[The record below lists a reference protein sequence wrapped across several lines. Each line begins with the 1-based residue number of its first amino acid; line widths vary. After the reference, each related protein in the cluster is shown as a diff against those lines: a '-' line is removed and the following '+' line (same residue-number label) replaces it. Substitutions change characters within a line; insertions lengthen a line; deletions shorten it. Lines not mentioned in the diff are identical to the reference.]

1 MINIITKLADRETEI
16 NKVKNVYI
24 GLPDS
29 EPDDLAAAF
38 AAGIFFDTRMF
49 SSSRNSSLDMTRK
62 LCCEFDHGVS
72 IYKAYRLTQALGTQ
86 ALGYE
91 MNLDRLR
98 VIMFSILSAQIRE
111 PLDLA
116 TLDGYAFTLSKTFEK
131 VLTGDDHD
139 AGIIACALLTLAGRE
154 ENDRF
159 NFAYDTLLPALLE
172 DQNFSN
178 YETEK
183 NIVYALD
190 ILYQADCDLR
200 AKYSD
205 LNVDYLVEDAVLYR
219 ALLIAVLAD
228 FMGDDLYK
236 WYTTFS
242 SLDTDLAES
251 LLQGKCCYDP
261 EENFSDSDCETQD
274 HDPLDDLDWDEFFSY
289 TE

>member
-38 AAGIFFDTRMF
+38 AARIFFDTRMF
-49 SSSRNSSLDMTRK
+49 VSIRYSSLDMTRK
-62 LCCEFDHGVS
+62 LCSEFDHGVS
-72 IYKAYRLTQALGTQ
+72 IYKAYRLTQALGYT
-86 ALGYE
+86 
-91 MNLDRLR
+91 MNLDYLR

-205 LNVDYLVEDAVLYR
+205 LDVDYVVEDAVLYR

-242 SLDTDLAES
+242 SLDTDFAES

-261 EENFSDSDCETQD
+261 EENFSDSDCETQAP
-274 HDPLDDLDWDEFFSY
+274 DPLDELDWDEFFSY

>member
-1 MINIITKLADRETEI
+1 MINIITKLADRENEI

-29 EPDDLAAAF
+29 EPEDLAAAF
-38 AAGIFFDTRMF
+38 AARIFFDTRMF
-49 SSSRNSSLDMTRK
+49 ISIRNSSLDMTRK
-62 LCCEFDHGVS
+62 LCSEFDHGVC
-72 IYKAYRLTQALGTQ
+72 IYRAYRLTQALGYT
-86 ALGYE
+86 
-91 MNLDRLR
+91 MNLDFLR
-98 VIMFSILSAQIRE
+98 VIMFSILSAEIHE

-116 TLDGYAFTLSKTFEK
+116 ALDGYAFTLSKTFEK

-139 AGIIACALLTLAGRE
+139 AGIIACALLTLTGRE

-159 NFAYDTLLPALLE
+159 NFAYDTLLPALE

-178 YETEK
+178 FETEK

-190 ILYQADCDLR
+190 ILWQADCDLR

-205 LNVDYLVEDAVLYR
+205 LDVDYVVEDAVLYR

-236 WYTTFS
+236 QYTTFS
-242 SLDTDLAES
+242 SLDTDFAES

-261 EENFSDSDCETQD
+261 EENFSDSGCETQD
-274 HDPLDDLDWDEFFSY
+274 HDPLDELDWDEFFSY
-289 TE
+289 EE

>member
-38 AAGIFFDTRMF
+38 AARIFFDTRMF
-49 SSSRNSSLDMTRK
+49 VSIRYSSLDMTRK
-62 LCCEFDHGVS
+62 LCSEFDHGVS
-72 IYKAYRLTQALGTQ
+72 IYKAYRLTQALGYT
-86 ALGYE
+86 
-91 MNLDRLR
+91 MNLDYLR

-131 VLTGDDHD
+131 VLTGNDHD

-178 YETEK
+178 YDTEK

-190 ILYQADCDLR
+190 ILWQADCDLR

-205 LNVDYLVEDAVLYR
+205 LDVDYVVEDAVLYR

-236 WYTTFS
+236 LYTTFS
-242 SLDTDLAES
+242 SLDTDFTES

>member
-38 AAGIFFDTRMF
+38 AARIFFDTRMF
-49 SSSRNSSLDMTRK
+49 VSIRYSSLDMTRK
-62 LCCEFDHGVS
+62 LYSEFDHGVS
-72 IYKAYRLTQALGTQ
+72 IYKAYRLTQALGYT
-86 ALGYE
+86 
-91 MNLDRLR
+91 MNLDYLR

-116 TLDGYAFTLSKTFEK
+116 ALDGYAFTLSKTFEK

-205 LNVDYLVEDAVLYR
+205 LDVDYVVEDAVLYR

-242 SLDTDLAES
+242 SLDTDFAES

-261 EENFSDSDCETQD
+261 EENFSDCDCDTQAP
-274 HDPLDDLDWDEFFSY
+274 DPLDELDWDEFFSY

>member
-1 MINIITKLADRETEI
+1 
-16 NKVKNVYI
+16 
-24 GLPDS
+24 
-29 EPDDLAAAF
+29 
-38 AAGIFFDTRMF
+38 
-49 SSSRNSSLDMTRK
+49 MTRK
-62 LCCEFDHGVS
+62 LCSEFDHGVS
-72 IYKAYRLTQALGTQ
+72 IYKAYRLTQALGYT
-86 ALGYE
+86 
-91 MNLDRLR
+91 MNLDYLR

-205 LNVDYLVEDAVLYR
+205 LDVDYVVEDAVLYR

-242 SLDTDLAES
+242 SLDTDFAES

-261 EENFSDSDCETQD
+261 EENFSDSDCETQAP
-274 HDPLDDLDWDEFFSY
+274 DPLDDLDWDEFFSY

>member
-38 AAGIFFDTRMF
+38 AARIFFDTRMF
-49 SSSRNSSLDMTRK
+49 VSIRYSSLDMTRK
-62 LCCEFDHGVS
+62 LCSEFDHGVS
-72 IYKAYRLTQALGTQ
+72 IYKAYRLTQALGYT
-86 ALGYE
+86 
-91 MNLDRLR
+91 MNLDYLR

-116 TLDGYAFTLSKTFEK
+116 TLDGYAFTLSKTFAK

-178 YETEK
+178 YDTEK

-190 ILYQADCDLR
+190 ILWQADCDLR

-205 LNVDYLVEDAVLYR
+205 LDVDYVVEDAVLYR

-236 WYTTFS
+236 LYTTFS
-242 SLDTDLAES
+242 SLDTDFTES

>member
-29 EPDDLAAAF
+29 EPEDLAAAF
-38 AAGIFFDTRMF
+38 AASIFFDTRLF

-62 LCCEFDHGVS
+62 LCSEFDHGVS
-72 IYKAYRLTQALGTQ
+72 IYKAYRLTQALG
-86 ALGYE
+86 YE

-98 VIMFSILSAQIRE
+98 VILFSILSAQIRE

-131 VLTGDDHD
+131 VLTGNDHD

-178 YETEK
+178 YDTEK

-190 ILYQADCDLR
+190 ILWQADCDLR

-205 LNVDYLVEDAVLYR
+205 LDVDYFVEDAVLYR

-236 WYTTFS
+236 LYTTFS

-261 EENFSDSDCETQD
+261 EESFSDSDCETQD
-274 HDPLDDLDWDEFFSY
+274 HDPLDDLDWDEFFSDA
-289 TE
+289 E

>member
-1 MINIITKLADRETEI
+1 MINIITKLADRENEI

-29 EPDDLAAAF
+29 ESEDLVAAF
-38 AAGIFFDTRMF
+38 AARIFFDTRMF
-49 SSSRNSSLDMTRK
+49 VSISYSSLDMTRK
-62 LCCEFDHGVS
+62 LCSEFDHGVS
-72 IYKAYRLTQALGTQ
+72 IYKAYRLTQALGYT
-86 ALGYE
+86 
-91 MNLDRLR
+91 MNLDYLR

-178 YETEK
+178 YEMEK

-205 LNVDYLVEDAVLYR
+205 LDVDYVVEDAVLYR

-242 SLDTDLAES
+242 SLDTDFAES

-261 EENFSDSDCETQD
+261 EENFSDSDCETQAP
-274 HDPLDDLDWDEFFSY
+274 DPLDDLDWDEFFSY

>member
-38 AAGIFFDTRMF
+38 AARIFFDTRMF
-49 SSSRNSSLDMTRK
+49 VSIRYSSLDMTRK
-62 LCCEFDHGVS
+62 LCSEFDHGVS
-72 IYKAYRLTQALGTQ
+72 IYKAYRLTQALGYT
-86 ALGYE
+86 
-91 MNLDRLR
+91 MNLDYLR

-178 YETEK
+178 YDTEK

-190 ILYQADCDLR
+190 ILWQADCDLR

-205 LNVDYLVEDAVLYR
+205 LDVDYVVEDAVLYR

>member
-1 MINIITKLADRETEI
+1 MINIITKLADRENEI

-29 EPDDLAAAF
+29 EPGDLAAAF
-38 AAGIFFDTRMF
+38 AASIFFETRMF
-49 SSSRNSSLDMTRK
+49 SCIRNSSVDMTRK
-62 LCCEFDHGVS
+62 LCCEYDHGVC
-72 IYKAYRLTQALGTQ
+72 IYKAYRLTQALG
-86 ALGYE
+86 YM

-98 VIMFSILSAQIRE
+98 VIMFSILSAQIGE

-116 TLDGYAFTLSKTFEK
+116 ALDGYAFTLSKTFEK

-159 NFAYDTLLPALLE
+159 NFAYDTLLPALEEQNYSNLE
-172 DQNFSN
+172 M
-178 YETEK
+178 ER

-205 LNVDYLVEDAVLYR
+205 LDVDYVVEDAVLYR

-236 WYTTFS
+236 LYTTFS
-242 SLDTDLAES
+242 SLDTGFTES

-261 EENFSDSDCETQD
+261 EENFSDSDCETQAP
-274 HDPLDDLDWDEFFSY
+274 DPLDDLDWDEFFSY

>member
-16 NKVKNVYI
+16 NKIKDVYI
-24 GLPDS
+24 ALPDS
-29 EPDDLAAAF
+29 EPDDLAAAL
-38 AAGIFFDTRMF
+38 AARIYFDTRMF
-49 SSSRNSSLDMTRK
+49 ANIRDSSLDMTRR
-62 LCCEFDHGVS
+62 LCCENDHGVCF
-72 IYKAYRLTQALGTQ
+72 YQANRLTQAFGLK
-86 ALGYE
+86 

-98 VIMFSILSAQIRE
+98 VIMFCILSAQIRE

-131 VLTGDDHD
+131 ILTGDDHD

-159 NFAYDTLLPALLE
+159 NFAYDTLLPALG
-172 DQNFSN
+172 DQNNSN
-178 YETEK
+178 YEMEK
-183 NIVYALD
+183 NVALALD
-190 ILYQADCDLR
+190 ILYQAENDLR

-205 LNVDYLVEDAVLYR
+205 LDIDYVVEDAVLYR

-236 WYTTFS
+236 QYTTFS
-242 SLDTDLAES
+242 SLDTDLAEA
-251 LLQGKCCYDP
+251 LLQGRRCYDP
-261 EENFSDSDCETQD
+261 EESFCESGCEKQD

-289 TE
+289 QEQ

>member
-38 AAGIFFDTRMF
+38 AARIFFDTRMF
-49 SSSRNSSLDMTRK
+49 VSIRYSSLDMTRK
-62 LCCEFDHGVS
+62 LCSEFDHGVS
-72 IYKAYRLTQALGTQ
+72 IYKAYRLTQALGYT
-86 ALGYE
+86 
-91 MNLDRLR
+91 MNLDYLR
-98 VIMFSILSAQIRE
+98 VIMFSILSAQIRD

-159 NFAYDTLLPALLE
+159 NFAYDTLLPALEEQNYSNLE
-172 DQNFSN
+172 M
-178 YETEK
+178 ER

>member
-1 MINIITKLADRETEI
+1 MINIITMLADRETEI
-16 NKVKNVYI
+16 NRVKNVYI

-29 EPDDLAAAF
+29 EPEDLAAAF
-38 AAGIFFDTRMF
+38 AARIFFDTRMF
-49 SSSRNSSLDMTRK
+49 VSISYSSLDMTRK
-62 LCCEFDHGVS
+62 LCSEYDHGVS
-72 IYKAYRLTQALGTQ
+72 IYKAYRLTQALG
-86 ALGYE
+86 YK
-91 MNLDRLR
+91 MDLDRLR
-98 VIMFSILSAQIRE
+98 VIMFSILSAQICE

-159 NFAYDTLLPALLE
+159 NFAYDTLLPALE

-178 YETEK
+178 FETEK

-205 LNVDYLVEDAVLYR
+205 LDVDYVVEDAVLYR

-236 WYTTFS
+236 LYTAFS
-242 SLDTDLAES
+242 SLDTDFTES

-289 TE
+289 AE

>member
-29 EPDDLAAAF
+29 EPEDLAAAF
-38 AAGIFFDTRMF
+38 AARIFFDTRMF
-49 SSSRNSSLDMTRK
+49 VSIRYSSLDMTRK
-62 LCCEFDHGVS
+62 LCSEFDHGVS
-72 IYKAYRLTQALGTQ
+72 IYKAYRLTQALGYT
-86 ALGYE
+86 
-91 MNLDRLR
+91 MNLDYLR

-116 TLDGYAFTLSKTFEK
+116 ALDGYAFTLSKTFEK

-183 NIVYALD
+183 NIVYTLD

-205 LNVDYLVEDAVLYR
+205 LDVDYIVEDAVLYR

-242 SLDTDLAES
+242 SLDTDFAES

>member
-1 MINIITKLADRETEI
+1 MINIITELADRETEI
-16 NKVKNVYI
+16 NKVKDVYI

-38 AAGIFFDTRMF
+38 AARIFFDTRMF
-49 SSSRNSSLDMTRK
+49 ISIHNSSVDMTRK
-62 LCCEFDHGVS
+62 LCCEDDHGVC
-72 IYKAYRLTQALGTQ
+72 IYKACKLTQALG
-86 ALGYE
+86 YK

-111 PLDLA
+111 TLDLA

-139 AGIIACALLTLAGRE
+139 AGIIACALLTLTGRE

-159 NFAYDTLLPALLE
+159 NFVYDTLLPALE

-178 YETEK
+178 FETEK

-190 ILYQADCDLR
+190 ILWQADCDLR

-205 LNVDYLVEDAVLYR
+205 LDVDYVVEDAVLYR

-236 WYTTFS
+236 LYTTFS
-242 SLDTDLAES
+242 SLDTDFTES

-289 TE
+289 QE

>member
-1 MINIITKLADRETEI
+1 
-16 NKVKNVYI
+16 
-24 GLPDS
+24 
-29 EPDDLAAAF
+29 
-38 AAGIFFDTRMF
+38 
-49 SSSRNSSLDMTRK
+49 MTRK
-62 LCCEFDHGVS
+62 LCSEFDHGVS
-72 IYKAYRLTQALGTQ
+72 IYKAYRLTQALGYT
-86 ALGYE
+86 
-91 MNLDRLR
+91 MNLDYLR

-178 YETEK
+178 YDTEK

-205 LNVDYLVEDAVLYR
+205 LDVDYVVEDAVLYR

-236 WYTTFS
+236 LYTTFS
-242 SLDTDLAES
+242 SLDTDFTES

>member
-16 NKVKNVYI
+16 NKVKDVYI

-29 EPDDLAAAF
+29 ETEDLAAAF
-38 AAGIFFDTRMF
+38 AARIFFDTRMF
-49 SSSRNSSLDMTRK
+49 SSRCYSSLDMTRK
-62 LCCEFDHGVS
+62 LCCEYDHGVS
-72 IYKAYRLTQALGTQ
+72 IYKAYRLTQVFEYT
-86 ALGYE
+86 
-91 MNLDRLR
+91 MNLDCLR
-98 VIMFSILSAQIRE
+98 VILFSILSAQIYE

-116 TLDGYAFTLSKTFEK
+116 ALDGYAFTLSKTFEK
-131 VLTGDDHD
+131 VLTGNDHD

-159 NFAYDTLLPALLE
+159 NFAYDTLLPAL
-172 DQNFSN
+172 DDPNFSN

-200 AKYSD
+200 AKYSVFD
-205 LNVDYLVEDAVLYR
+205 VDYIVEDAVLYR

-236 WYTTFS
+236 LYTTFS
-242 SLDTDLAES
+242 SLDTGFTES

-261 EENFSDSDCETQD
+261 EENFSDSDCETQAP
-274 HDPLDDLDWDEFFSY
+274 DPLDDLDWDEFFSY

>member
-38 AAGIFFDTRMF
+38 AARIFFDTRMF
-49 SSSRNSSLDMTRK
+49 VSIRYSSLDMTRK
-62 LCCEFDHGVS
+62 LCSEFDHGVS
-72 IYKAYRLTQALGTQ
+72 IYKAYRLTQALGYT
-86 ALGYE
+86 
-91 MNLDRLR
+91 MNLDYLR

-159 NFAYDTLLPALLE
+159 NFAYDTLLPALEEQNYSNLE
-172 DQNFSN
+172 M
-178 YETEK
+178 ER

>member
-29 EPDDLAAAF
+29 EPGDLAAAF
-38 AAGIFFDTRMF
+38 AARIFFDTRMF
-49 SSSRNSSLDMTRK
+49 SSISYSSLDMTRK
-62 LCCEFDHGVS
+62 LCCEYDHGVC
-72 IYKAYRLTQALGTQ
+72 IYQAYRLTQALG
-86 ALGYE
+86 YM

-98 VIMFSILSAQIRE
+98 VIMFSILSAQIGE

-116 TLDGYAFTLSKTFEK
+116 ALDGYAFTLSQTFGK
-131 VLTGDDHD
+131 VLSGDDHD

-159 NFAYDTLLPALLE
+159 NFAYDTLLPAL
-172 DQNFSN
+172 DDPNFSN
-178 YETEK
+178 YEMEK

-200 AKYSD
+200 AKYSVFD
-205 LNVDYLVEDAVLYR
+205 VDYIVEDAVLYR

-236 WYTTFS
+236 LYTTFS
-242 SLDTDLAES
+242 SLDTGFTES

-261 EENFSDSDCETQD
+261 EENFSDSDCETQAP
-274 HDPLDDLDWDEFFSY
+274 DPLDDLDWDEFFSY

>member
-16 NKVKNVYI
+16 NKVKDVYI

-29 EPDDLAAAF
+29 ETEDLAAAF
-38 AAGIFFDTRMF
+38 AARIFFDTRMF
-49 SSSRNSSLDMTRK
+49 VSIRYSSLDMTRK
-62 LCCEFDHGVS
+62 LCSEFDHGVS
-72 IYKAYRLTQALGTQ
+72 IYKAYRLTQALGYT
-86 ALGYE
+86 
-91 MNLDRLR
+91 MNLDYLR

-159 NFAYDTLLPALLE
+159 NFAYDTLLPALEEQNYSNLE
-172 DQNFSN
+172 M
-178 YETEK
+178 ER

-205 LNVDYLVEDAVLYR
+205 LDVDYVVEDAVLYR

>member
-29 EPDDLAAAF
+29 EPEDLAAAF
-38 AAGIFFDTRMF
+38 AASIFFDTRMF
-49 SSSRNSSLDMTRK
+49 VSISYSSLDMTRK
-62 LCCEFDHGVS
+62 LCSEFDHGVS
-72 IYKAYRLTQALGTQ
+72 IYKAYRLTQALG
-86 ALGYE
+86 YK
-91 MNLDRLR
+91 MDLDRLR
-98 VIMFSILSAQIRE
+98 VIMFSILSAQICE

-178 YETEK
+178 YDTEK

-190 ILYQADCDLR
+190 ILWQADCDLR

-205 LNVDYLVEDAVLYR
+205 LDVDYVVEDAVLYR

-236 WYTTFS
+236 LYTTFS
-242 SLDTDLAES
+242 SLDTDFTES

-289 TE
+289 AE